1 MSFTRF
7 KKLLHNRKE
16 TIIEDNIIF
25 DDVSVE
31 EIMEEFNSENLAQSE
46 SFSEEDISSIE
57 EIILKIKKMTK
68 IELDEYA
75 EKYEIQLDRRKTKNN
90 MIEEFIQKLK
100 EKN

>member
-7 KKLLHNRKE
+7 KKLIDNRKE

-31 EIMEEFNSENLAQSE
+31 EIIEEFNSEDLAQSE
-46 SFSEEDISSIE
+46 SFSEEDISSTE